1 MLTSLCYSY
10 ESTVLIIEHVNINL
24 GSLLKMQS
32 LKTHLKD
39 PDLACACVCV
49 CFFFFNQAL

>member
-39 PDLACACVCV
+39 PDLACACVC
-49 CFFFFNQAL
+49 CFSFFFNQAL